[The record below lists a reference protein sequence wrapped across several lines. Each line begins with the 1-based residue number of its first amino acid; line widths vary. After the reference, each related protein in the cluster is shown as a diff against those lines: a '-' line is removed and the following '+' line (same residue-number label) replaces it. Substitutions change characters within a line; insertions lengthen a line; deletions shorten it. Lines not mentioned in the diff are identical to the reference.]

1 MRDNGLK
8 KTQCDE
14 KNNRMDDEILQ
25 VYLKVYGLE
34 TNNII
39 EIDIEF
45 EIGEAF
51 L

>member
-1 MRDNGLK
+1 
-8 KTQCDE
+8 
-14 KNNRMDDEILQ
+14 MDDEILQ

-39 EIDIEF
+39 DIDIEF

-51 L
+51 FILNSYLSMHQM

>member
-1 MRDNGLK
+1 
-8 KTQCDE
+8 
-14 KNNRMDDEILQ
+14 MDDEILQ

-39 EIDIEF
+39 DIDIEF

-51 L
+51 FISFNAPNVKRNCS

>member
-1 MRDNGLK
+1 MR
-8 KTQCDE
+8 
-14 KNNRMDDEILQ
+14 KNNRMDNEILQ

-39 EIDIEF
+39 DIDIEF

-51 L
+51 FIT

>member
-1 MRDNGLK
+1 MFHFNVMR
-8 KTQCDE
+8 
-14 KNNRMDDEILQ
+14 KNNRMDNEILQ

-39 EIDIEF
+39 DIDIEF

-51 L
+51 FIT